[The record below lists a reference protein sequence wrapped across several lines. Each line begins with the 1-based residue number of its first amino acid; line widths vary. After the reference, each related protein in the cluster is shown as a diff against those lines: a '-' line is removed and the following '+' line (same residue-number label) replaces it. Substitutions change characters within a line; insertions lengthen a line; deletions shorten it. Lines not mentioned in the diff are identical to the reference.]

1 MIDTKTCIEE
11 VNGNIISN
19 PRTYKVIKPGTK
31 FEGIIRF
38 YNPFF
43 IVNEDEIKKIE
54 APIEK
59 ELRDALKM
67 FNKGL
72 YGIGNSKSRGYGRIR
87 VEFGDESK

>member
-1 MIDTKTCIEE
+1 MYLEE

-19 PRTYKVIKPGTK
+19 PRTYKVIKPSTK

-59 ELRDALKM
+59 ELKDALRM
-67 FNKGL
+67 FNEGI
-72 YGIGNSKSRGYGRIR
+72 YGIGNSKSRGYGQIR
-87 VEFGDESK
+87 VDFDND